1 MVRNR
6 RIPSSDEL
14 TQREESMT
22 TIKAF
27 RLASLVTMDLRMP
40 ISYPTAL
47 EEAVGSEPRPPS
59 VSAASLSADSA
70 YLG

>member
-1 MVRNR
+1 
-6 RIPSSDEL
+6 
-14 TQREESMT
+14 MT

-27 RLASLVTMDLRMP
+27 RLASLVTVDLHVP

-47 EEAVGSEPRPPS
+47 EEAVGSEPRPSS
-59 VSAASLSADSA
+59 VLAVSLSADSA